1 MEFKTELSPE
11 EKLTNAETMRH
22 VLTVRA
28 LLMEA
33 MGELVRRS
41 REHDLSKFSAE
52 EVESFTK
59 YTSALKG
66 LEYGS
71 AEYLATLAAM
81 KPAIDN
87 HYAHNSHHP
96 EHFPDGVLGMDLFD
110 LLEMVI
116 DWKAATLRHN
126 TGNIRES
133 LVINA
138 KRHQIPE
145 HLVRILANT
154 ITRVEAM
161 SESAR
166 IAVSYP
172 KMDVQK

>member
-1 MEFKTELSPE
+1 MEPKAELSSE

-33 MGELVRRS
+33 VGELVRRS
-41 REHDLSKFSAE
+41 QEHDLSKFSAP
-52 EVESFTK
+52 EVDSFVK
-59 YTSALKG
+59 YTPLLKG

-71 AEYLATLAAM
+71 AEYYETLAAM

-96 EHFPDGVLGMDLFD
+96 EHFQDGILGMDLFD
-110 LLEMVI
+110 LLEMMI
-116 DWKAATLRHN
+116 DWKAATLRHG
-126 TGNIRES
+126 TGDINDS
-133 LVINA
+133 LVKNA

-145 HLVRILANT
+145 PLVRILANT
-154 ITRVEAM
+154 IIRVEAM
-161 SESAR
+161 SASAR
-166 IAVSYP
+166 IEVSYP
-172 KMDVQK
+172 KM